1 MPNLLRAVW
10 TVLVPGRDQR
20 HGPLPPVL
28 LVLTVVTGLVDAF
41 SYLSLGHVFVANM
54 TGNIVFIAFATA
66 GAAGFSVI
74 ASLLALGAFLVGALA
89 GGRVTHRFRD
99 HRGRMLRAAL
109 TLHTVLVAGGLVAA
123 GVGRAPYRGSA
134 LYLLIALLGLAMG
147 VQNALA
153 RSLAVP
159 DLTTTVLT
167 MTLTGLAA
175 EAPESSGVRTARRLL
190 ATAALFVGAL
200 LGATAALRGWSA
212 LPLLLA
218 VAMLA
223 VTVGVAYALARSRG
237 AWVDPA

>member
-1 MPNLLRAVW
+1 MLNLLRDMW
-10 TVLVPGRDQR
+10 TVLTGRDQR

-28 LVLTVVTGLVDAF
+28 LLLTVITGLIDAF
-41 SYLSLGHVFVANM
+41 SYLSVGHVFVANM

-74 ASLLALGAFLVGALA
+74 ASLLALGAFLVGALV

-99 HRGRMLRAAL
+99 HRGRMLRATL
-109 TLHTVLVAGGLVAA
+109 TLHTVLVVAALVAA
-123 GVGRAPYRGSA
+123 AVSRAPYSGSA

-167 MTLTGLAA
+167 GTLTALVA

-200 LGATAALRGWSA
+200 VGAYAALRGWSA

-218 VAMLA
+218 VAMLGA
-223 VTVGVAYALARSRG
+223 TVGVAYALARSRG
-237 AWVDPA
+237 AWVNPA